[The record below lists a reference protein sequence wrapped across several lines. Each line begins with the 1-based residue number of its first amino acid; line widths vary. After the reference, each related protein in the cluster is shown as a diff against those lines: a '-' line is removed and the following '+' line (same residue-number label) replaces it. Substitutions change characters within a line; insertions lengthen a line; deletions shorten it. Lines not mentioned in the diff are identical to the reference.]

1 MAELLPSDPTTIG
14 PYRLL
19 ERIGTGGMGVVYL
32 VVGPDGSQAAL
43 KLIRA
48 ELADDPAFRARFRRE
63 VEAGQRV
70 GGVCNAKY
78 LAADLDAE
86 RPYLVTEYVP
96 GGNLADFVATNG
108 PLPGD
113 QAVSLAVGL
122 SEALVAMSSVGVIHR
137 DLKPSNVLMGATG
150 PKVVDFGIVH
160 AADGTALTQTGLTVG
175 SPSWMAPEQAIGQSG
190 SAATDVFS
198 WGATVAFASTGRSPF
213 GEGRPDAVL
222 YSVVHEP
229 PDLVGLDRR
238 LEPLVR
244 QSLEKDPAR
253 RPTPDDL
260 LLGLVRTAM
269 AGVVPVGGADAMT
282 TAVLDRTWHQGA
294 PLVPPPILP
303 PPGVAPGGVGPSAP
317 DEEPG
322 GRRKLWWLGVAAF
335 VLVVALIAGG
345 VALAGKS
352 DDKQAGSTST
362 TGAKPGATATT
373 AAPGTTTTSTT
384 SAPATVS
391 AQLSQVVCTTTYGLQ
406 PTSTPNLPST
416 VAESIPSNLVSEI
429 AVYTDAQGQM
439 QILAPTGWACSAT
452 LGVDGSSEL
461 AAFPE
466 GQTNP
471 TTYSTTPDTGE
482 QVVGSQTGACVGC
495 TYSQATPL
503 FTAAASQCSS
513 GNTGDPSMCPGP
525 YAGESIDPIG
535 DGIVGFLDPPGVK
548 GSGAGSGGAYPANG
562 VSTYHP
568 ETSGSQTSYIETCT
582 LPDSQHSLCTAALD
596 NFVLAYG
603 SL

>member
-1 MAELLPSDPTTIG
+1 MADLLASDPTEIG

-19 ERIGTGGMGVVYL
+19 GRIGTGGMGVVYL

-48 ELADDPAFRARFRRE
+48 ELADDPAFRAWFRRE

-86 RPYLVTEYVP
+86 RPYLVTEYVA

-122 SEALVAMSSVGVIHR
+122 AEALVAMSSVGVIHR

-190 SAATDVFS
+190 SAAIDVFS

-222 YSVVHEP
+222 YRVVHEP
-229 PDLVGLDRR
+229 PDLVGLDPR

-244 QSLEKDPAR
+244 QALEKDPER
-253 RPTPDDL
+253 RPTPDNL

-269 AGVVPVGGADAMT
+269 AGVVPAGGADAMT
-282 TAVLDRTWHQGA
+282 TAVLDRTWHQGT

-303 PPGVAPGGVGPSAP
+303 PPAVVPVGVGPPAP
-317 DEEPG
+317 DEEPRD
-322 GRRKLWWLGVAAF
+322 RRKLWWLGIAAF
-335 VLVVALIAGG
+335 VLVAVLIAGG
-345 VALAGKS
+345 IALATKS
-352 DDKQAGSTST
+352 DNKQTSST
-362 TGAKPGATATT
+362 TTTGVKPGVTTT
-373 AAPGTTTTSTT
+373 AAPGTTTSTT
-384 SAPATVS
+384 VAPAAAAVS
-391 AQLSQVVCTTTYGLQ
+391 AQLSQVVCPTTYGFQ
-406 PTSTPNLPST
+406 PTSTPNLQST
-416 VAESIPSNLVSEI
+416 VAESIPSSLVSQI
-429 AVYTDAQGQM
+429 AVYTDTQGQM
-439 QILAPTGWACSAT
+439 QILAPTGWACSASI
-452 LGVDGSSEL
+452 GADGSSEL

-466 GQTNP
+466 GQPNP

-482 QVVGSQTGACVGC
+482 QVVGGQTSACASC
-495 TYSQATPL
+495 NYAQTTPL
-503 FTAAASQCSS
+503 FTAAANQCAIDYA
-513 GNTGDPSMCPGP
+513 GTPSACPGP
-525 YAGESIDPIG
+525 YVGESVDPIG
-535 DGIVGFLDPPGVK
+535 NGIVGFLDPPGVK
-548 GSGAGSGGAYPANG
+548 GLGAGSSGVYPANG
-562 VSTYHP
+562 VVTYHP
-568 ETSGSQTSYIETCT
+568 VTSGSQPSYIETCT
-582 LPDSQHSLCTAALD
+582 LPDSEHALCTAALD